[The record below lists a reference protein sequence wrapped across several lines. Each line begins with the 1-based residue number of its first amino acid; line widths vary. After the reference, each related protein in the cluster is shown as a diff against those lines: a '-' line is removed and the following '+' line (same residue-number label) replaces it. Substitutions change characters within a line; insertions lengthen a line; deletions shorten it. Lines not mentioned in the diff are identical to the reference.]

1 MLVLNLKSVSLCKL
15 KPLQKKAPDL
25 ACTDVSPYRAQPDR
39 GEWSLLREYALLY
52 VLISK
57 QGIVSTLVI
66 VQKSLSRYLYDAGD
80 APSIRSAPGSRTAS
94 TPVLDSIFSM
104 AGNMTAPSLIAT
116 TLPHASAHVLVDTL
130 RDASEGQP
138 VDVRLHDRSSA

>member
-1 MLVLNLKSVSLCKL
+1 MALTRRLSGVIYDLRWEMTLSRRVAEMVTSLRTGL
-15 KPLQKKAPDL
+15 SQIA
-25 ACTDVSPYRAQPDR
+25 
-39 GEWSLLREYALLY
+39 
-52 VLISK
+52 
-57 QGIVSTLVI
+57 GIVSTLVI